1 MTQERS
7 PIDVEKL
14 RALLELQAEQERKQ
28 GFVRVQGLPFVAGF
42 SWSVGFQM
50 ERFIK
55 SLKDKKLLASK
66 CPQCGYT
73 YVPPRNYCAK
83 CYAQI
88 DEKDNLELSGE
99 GTLESWTVAYV
110 ELDGKG
116 NWVDLKEPKI
126 IGAIKLDGANSL
138 IFMPIEAK
146 PEELEKGMKVA
157 IEWNKELK
165 GAISDIKCFKPKK

>member
-1 MTQERS
+1 MTQEKAEV
-7 PIDVEKL
+7 DVKKL
-14 RALLELQAEQERKQ
+14 RALIELQAQEARKK
-28 GFVRVQGLPFVAGF
+28 GYIRVDGLPFVAGF

-55 SLKDKKLLASK
+55 ALAEKKLLASK

-73 YVPPRNYCAK
+73 YIPPRNRCGKCSAK
-83 CYAQI
+83 I
-88 DEKDNLELSGE
+88 EEKDNLELSGE
-99 GTLESWTVAYV
+99 GKLMGWTVSYV

-116 NWVDLKEPKI
+116 NWLDLKEPKI
-126 IGAIKLDGANSL
+126 IGAIKLDGADST

-146 PEELEKGMKVA
+146 PEELEIGMKLA
-157 IEWNKELK
+157 IQWNKELK